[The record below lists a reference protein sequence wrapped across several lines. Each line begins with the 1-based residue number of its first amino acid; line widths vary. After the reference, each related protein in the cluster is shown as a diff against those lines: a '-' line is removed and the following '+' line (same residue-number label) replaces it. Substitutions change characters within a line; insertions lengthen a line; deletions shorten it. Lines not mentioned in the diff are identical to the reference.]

1 MNLSKFTD
9 YSFRTLIYL
18 SNNNK
23 ALYTVE
29 ELSKNLNISENHTKK
44 IVHAL
49 AKEGY
54 ILSTKGR
61 SGGIKLAKSPT
72 SINLKEVLLFCE
84 DFSKV
89 IECKKNSTYCTYNSE
104 RCLIKNI
111 VNVATEKFIE
121 EFNNYSLQDVL
132 NSINDN
138 L

>member
-18 SNNNK
+18 SNNSKN
-23 ALYTVE
+23 LYTVE
-29 ELSKNLNISENHTKK
+29 ELSKNLNISENHIKK

-61 SGGIKLAKSPT
+61 NGGIKLAKPPE

-89 IECKKNSTYCTYNSE
+89 IECKKNSIYCTYNSE

-111 VNVATEKFIE
+111 VNMATEKFIQ
-121 EFNNYSLQDVL
+121 EFSKYNLSDVL
-132 NSINDN
+132 NSINDD